1 MYTSWPARS
10 HICAEIEGGGANN
23 EEFIAGKNAGA
34 TGKGTEEAN
43 APAAEGTLKAPKP
56 APLGKNGN
64 ADAPL
69 TAPEL
74 AGWVARNEKLG
85 ATLMALE
92 LAPTGLLNRAE
103 ANGDA
108 DNDWPAAEVAGNA
121 AKPPTPLDEAL

>member
-1 MYTSWPARS
+1 M
-10 HICAEIEGGGANN
+10 
-23 EEFIAGKNAGA
+23 
-34 TGKGTEEAN
+34 
-43 APAAEGTLKAPKP
+43 KAPKP
-56 APLGKNGN
+56 APLEKNGN

-74 AGWVARNEKLG
+74 AGWVATNEKLG

-92 LAPTGLLNRAE
+92 LAPTGLLNKAE

-108 DNDWPAAEVAGNA
+108 DDDWPAAEVEGNA